1 MIVDPSRYYDIFA
14 DVIVGFHLMYVMFVI
29 FGLIIIVIGGIFR
42 WRFIRNPYFRVIH
55 FLSILVVATQA
66 ILNVPCP
73 LTVWENQ
80 LRELAGQTVEWD
92 ISFIGRLLRLL
103 VFYDFPD
110 WVFTVM
116 HVSFASVVLLTL
128 VIIPPRFKK
137 RKQ

>member
-1 MIVDPSRYYDIFA
+1 MMVDPTTYYDFLA
-14 DVIVGFHLMYVMFVI
+14 DLLVGFHFLYVMFVI
-29 FGLIIIVIGGIFR
+29 FGLIFIVIGGILR
-42 WRFIRNPYFRVIH
+42 WSFIRNPYFRVIH
-55 FLSILVVATQA
+55 FLSILVVAAQA
-66 ILNVPCP
+66 IMNVPCP

-110 WVFTVM
+110 WAFTVL

-137 RKQ
+137 TDY